1 MVICTRYWTQM
12 RLISGQVLRLN
23 IGFPMG
29 RWRVG
34 EHNKDT
40 EAQNVSLFRTTLF
53 DQCYWTTVYKGRPG
67 GNDSREE
74 GKRQMGPVN
83 KARKLMYPVN
93 KNEKLKLFKQKMNG
107 YNIFLQRPIMC
118 DDTKELRR
126 CLMGVGW
133 GKRLLM
139 ILMMRDESLN
149 WQNTAVECIK
159 GKNRGKRYISWFTS
173 PQSELGYV
181 TNRKKETSILKAFR
195 KNLLHL
201 FKGFPCTSVAN
212 ESACNGGETGSGISP
227 GEGNGNPL
235 QCSCLENPRD
245 GAAWWAAVSGVT
257 QSRTQL

>member
-1 MVICTRYWTQM
+1 M
-12 RLISGQVLRLN
+12 LG
-23 IGFPMG
+23 
-29 RWRVG
+29 
-34 EHNKDT
+34 T

-149 WQNTAVECIK
+149 
-159 GKNRGKRYISWFTS
+159 
-173 PQSELGYV
+173 
-181 TNRKKETSILKAFR
+181 
-195 KNLLHL
+195 
-201 FKGFPCTSVAN
+201 
-212 ESACNGGETGSGISP
+212 
-227 GEGNGNPL
+227 
-235 QCSCLENPRD
+235 
-245 GAAWWAAVSGVT
+245 
-257 QSRTQL
+257 